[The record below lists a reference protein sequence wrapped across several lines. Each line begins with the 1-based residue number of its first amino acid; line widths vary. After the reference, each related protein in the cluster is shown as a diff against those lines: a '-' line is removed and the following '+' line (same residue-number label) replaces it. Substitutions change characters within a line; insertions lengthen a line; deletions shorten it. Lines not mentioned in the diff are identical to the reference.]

1 MKYTRFEKDLMEA
14 IRKGDYEEVK
24 LTKAEREKF
33 RMAARLSMAKSKSI
47 TLRINTGD
55 LEELKNI
62 AAKKGK
68 KYQTYIGELL
78 HEHVRRKKAA

>member
-1 MKYTRFEKDLMEA
+1 MKLTMFEKKLKAAYERGDFVEVSVSKKKRAELREA
-14 IRKGDYEEVK
+14 AIQA
-24 LTKAEREKF
+24 L
-33 RMAARLSMAKSKSI
+33 AKSKSI

-55 LEELKNI
+55 LEALKDI
-62 AAKKGK
+62 AAAAGK